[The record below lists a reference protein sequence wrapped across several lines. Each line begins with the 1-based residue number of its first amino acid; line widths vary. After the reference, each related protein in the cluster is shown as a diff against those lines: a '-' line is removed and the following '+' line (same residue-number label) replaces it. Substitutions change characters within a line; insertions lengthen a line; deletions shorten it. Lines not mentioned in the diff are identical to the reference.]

1 MRPAAHLAP
10 RARDR
15 AGRRGSDPRAARRA
29 AAQPVELPPER
40 RPTWSSLAV
49 LAAACGLGA
58 VLLGLGAVLWPGD
71 DPSPVPSSS
80 PALEQAVSILADPA
94 VERIV
99 FAGSVGRL
107 VLLVGRQGD
116 AVLAH
121 QRHRTRPRGSGL
133 PGVGDAAG
141 TGGDAAGGPL
151 RQHRPVRR
159 AHRAGRARCAGERHA
174 RGRGWCDRSFTG
186 SAALRLSARSSEPG
200 TATP

>member
-1 MRPAAHLAP
+1 MRPAAHLALAP
-10 RARDR
+10 APGDEE
-15 AGRRGSDPRAARRA
+15 ATPAQPVGPQQ
-29 AAQPVELPPER
+29 QPVELPPER

-116 AVLAH
+116 AVLAINGIGPAPEGRVY
-121 QRHRTRPRGSGL
+121 QAWVTQPGPGETL
-133 PGVGDAAG
+133 P
-141 TGGDAAGGPL
+141 
-151 RQHRPVRR
+151 
-159 AHRAGRARCAGERHA
+159 AGRFGSIDRFVALTERVAPGAQVSVTLEDEAGATAPSRA
-174 RGRGWCDRSFTG
+174 P
-186 SAALRLSARSSEPG
+186 RLYAVRPSSEPG